1 MKDIKPLLIAML
13 ALGLAGT
20 WAYHLYDKT
29 RYTKMRNTVFV
40 KDAAAIADG
49 VRDSLNQVFSLLE
62 KQLDARLDSSISAS
76 DSIEKKLQGRVSEI
90 NRLKEEINGILNKQS
105 VSRADLT
112 LARSKIEE
120 LQESVDGLHQQNQSM
135 EEEKVE
141 LQAMLGEIS
150 RNADSL
156 QKNISR
162 LNLENASLSEKISH
176 GAYFIASEIKLSAVS
191 IKNKRDQETGTA
203 SRADKFLVAFSIQN
217 NINQYDNEEMYIVII
232 KPDKTV
238 LRKADWSS
246 GSFDTKKAGKQQYTR
261 VIRFDYERGEKKD
274 MNFTL
279 DPDDFDQ
286 GTYTLQ
292 LWHRGMLIGQSTT
305 TLN

>member
-29 RYTKMRNTVFV
+29 RYTRIRNTVFI
-40 KDAAAIADG
+40 KDSAAIADA
-49 VRDSLNQVFSLLE
+49 VRDSLNLVFSAVE
-62 KQLDARLDSSISAS
+62 RQLDARLDSTISLA
-76 DSIEKKLQGRVSEI
+76 DSMEIKLQGRVREI
-90 NRLKEEINGILNKQS
+90 NRLKQEISGILNKQS
-105 VSRADLT
+105 VSKADLH
-112 LARSKIEE
+112 LARTKIEE

-135 EEEKVE
+135 EEEKLE
-141 LQAMLGEIS
+141 LQAMLGEIT

-162 LNLENASLSEKISH
+162 LNLENAALAEKISH

-191 IKNKRDQETGTA
+191 VKNKKDQETGTA
-203 SRADKFLVAFSIQN
+203 ARADKFLIAFSIQN
-217 NINQYDNEEMYIVII
+217 NINQYDNEEMFIVII
-232 KPDKTV
+232 QPDKTI
-238 LRKADWSS
+238 LRKADWNS
-246 GSFDTKKAGKQQYTR
+246 GSFDTKKGSKQPYTR

-279 DPDDFDQ
+279 DPDEFSQ
-286 GTYTLQ
+286 GTYVLQ
-292 LWHRGMLIGQSTT
+292 LWHRGTLIGQVSTS
-305 TLN
+305 LN